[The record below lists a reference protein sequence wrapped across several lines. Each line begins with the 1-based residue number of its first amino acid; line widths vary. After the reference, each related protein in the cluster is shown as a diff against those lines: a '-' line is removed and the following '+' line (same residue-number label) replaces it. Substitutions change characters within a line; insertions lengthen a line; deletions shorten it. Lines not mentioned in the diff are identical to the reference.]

1 MSGGIKKVRGHNLV
15 NAAPKSFTDPE
26 AGVEWLCECSERGEG
41 ASIVAATQDFQAH
54 QSSQDVEPT
63 PLWIKIVGTA
73 IMVPPLALVVG
84 GVTYAA
90 VWIWTKV
97 GEML

>member
-1 MSGGIKKVRGHNLV
+1 MKAAGEGARGHQMIAL
-15 NAAPKSFTDPE
+15 APKSITDDTSNM
-26 AGVEWLCECSERGEG
+26 EWLCSCGETG
-41 ASIVAATQDFQAH
+41 DGVSPVTAQQDFWAH
-54 QSSQDVEPT
+54 AKSQDVEPT